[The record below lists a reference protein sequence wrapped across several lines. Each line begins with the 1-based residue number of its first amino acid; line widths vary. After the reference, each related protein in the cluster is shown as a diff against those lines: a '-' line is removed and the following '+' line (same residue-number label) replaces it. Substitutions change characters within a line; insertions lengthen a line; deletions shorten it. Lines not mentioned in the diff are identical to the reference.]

1 MQDNDLQSWADAVQT
16 GVGDAIRK
24 MAAALPEVLA
34 ALVVLLVGVVV
45 AYVLKQ
51 VVVRLL
57 KAVNLKDVANKAGW
71 NQVFQGKYDVVD
83 LLGDFVKWFF
93 VVVFLLQALAILGI
107 DEVSELV
114 SDLLGYIPNV
124 LAAAAVVFVG
134 FVVADLTARVVAN
147 AARAM
152 GASTARLMANI
163 ARWSIGVV
171 VVFTAL
177 AQLGVN
183 TLFLERVF
191 TGIVVALA
199 LAGGLAFG
207 LGGKDAAK
215 DVLDNFRKGV
225 GRD

>member
-1 MQDNDLQSWADAVQT
+1 MQDNDLQSWAEAVQT
-16 GVGDAIRK
+16 GVGEAIRK
-24 MAAALPEVLA
+24 VAAALPEVLA
-34 ALVVLLVGVVV
+34 ALVVLLIGVVV

-71 NQVFQGKYDVVD
+71 NQVFQGKYDVID

-93 VVVFLLQALAILGI
+93 IVVFLLQALAILGI
-107 DEVSELV
+107 DEVSDLV
-114 SDLLGYIPNV
+114 GDLLGYIPNV

-152 GASTARLMANI
+152 GASTSRLMANI

-199 LAGGLAFG
+199 LASGLAFG
-207 LGGKDAAK
+207 LGGRDAAK
-215 DVLDNFRKGV
+215 DVIDNFRSGL

>member
-1 MQDNDLQSWADAVQT
+1 MQDNDLQSWADAVQS
-16 GVGDAIRK
+16 GVGEAIRK
-24 MAAALPEVLA
+24 VAAALPEVLA
-34 ALVVLLVGVVV
+34 ALVVLLIGVVV

-57 KAVNLKDVANKAGW
+57 KAVNLKDIASKAGW

-93 VVVFLLQALAILGI
+93 IVVFLLQALAILGI
-107 DEVSELV
+107 EEVSDLV
-114 SDLLGYIPNV
+114 GDLLGYIPNV

-152 GASTARLMANI
+152 GASTSRLMANI
-163 ARWSIGVV
+163 SRWSIGTV

-199 LAGGLAFG
+199 LASGLAFG
-207 LGGKDAAK
+207 LGGKEMARDL
-215 DVLDNFRKGV
+215 LDNFSKGV
-225 GRD
+225 RRE